1 MNHES
6 HSECSMPTHTV
17 QIASVHDALN
27 IEVVCLVFALVCVNA
42 VVGKC
47 IAFSIDDGALVH
59 EKETSHGRSS
69 NPNRVCSGW
78 MCVRVSDFLANTSFN
93 IACGSMCP
101 VCFTLNPT
109 HSSMAHLHWIYSCEN
124 VKKQERNETVSG
136 IDGLL
141 ETCAHRSNFV
151 SANPMSHWRLW
162 MGLSESIEF
171 AHLVHVNATEIDQF
185 EIGKKKSHIE
195 LTKADWTMVL
205 NISHSTFSIEMMKN
219 ILFIGNILLGLTSA
233 IAQLFNWVSIY
244 LFFVF
249 FSHSKISRIATGKW
263 NGERQKLFF
272 FLVSI

>member
-101 VCFTLNPT
+101 VWFTLNPT

-124 VKKQERNETVSG
+124 VKNEKEMKLWAELMVYWKRAHTEATSFQRIQWAIGAYEWDYRN
-136 IDGLL
+136 
-141 ETCAHRSNFV
+141 
-151 SANPMSHWRLW
+151 
-162 MGLSESIEF
+162 
-171 AHLVHVNATEIDQF
+171 Q
-185 EIGKKKSHIE
+185 
-195 LTKADWTMVL
+195 
-205 NISHSTFSIEMMKN
+205 
-219 ILFIGNILLGLTSA
+219 
-233 IAQLFNWVSIY
+233 
-244 LFFVF
+244 
-249 FSHSKISRIATGKW
+249 
-263 NGERQKLFF
+263 
-272 FLVSI
+272 